1 MSGLPLQ
8 GEVALV
14 TGASRGIGA
23 AIAATLARLGAD
35 VTLMARSEAV
45 LADQVTRL
53 SGANPGRA
61 QAVPI
66 DVTDE
71 ARVVTAFAMAVDAF
85 GSVQILVNNAGI
97 AEVAPFSKTD
107 RAF

>member
-1 MSGLPLQ
+1 MSEQTFATDPAGGLPLQ
-8 GEVALV
+8 RQHAVV

-35 VTLMARSEAV
+35 VTLMARSEAA
-45 LADQVTRL
+45 LAEQVKRL
-53 SGANPGRA
+53 RETNSGRA

-71 ARVVTAFAMAVDAF
+71 ARVTAAFAQAAEAF
-85 GSVQILVNNAGI
+85 GPV
-97 AEVAPFSKTD
+97 
-107 RAF
+107 

>member
-1 MSGLPLQ
+1 MSEPTFAAGSAGGLPLQ
-8 GEVALV
+8 GQHAVV

-35 VTLMARSEAV
+35 LTLMARSEAA
-45 LADQVTRL
+45 LAEQVKRL
-53 SGANPGRA
+53 SETNSGRA

-71 ARVVTAFAMAVDAF
+71 ARVAVAFVHA
-85 GSVQILVNNAGI
+85 
-97 AEVAPFSKTD
+97 
-107 RAF
+107 